1 MSQHT
6 LAQKELALAE
16 LTTEEV
22 ARLQGYVQTCIRY
35 DGPYT
40 LASGRQSNYYYD
52 GKGATLLPAAA
63 WLIGRAMLP
72 FVLERGAEAVGGPE
86 IGCIPIADAVGLAAH
101 LELGRDLPTF
111 VVRKAPK
118 SHGTRS
124 QVAEANLPDGAELLR
139 AGRRVALVEDTITT
153 GGSLQKAID
162 VVRELGCE
170 VVAVAS
176 LVERHE
182 SEGKALRGQGFEVL
196 SLFRTDETGKL
207 SVNPA
212 WRQI

>member
-1 MSQHT
+1 
-6 LAQKELALAE
+6 
-16 LTTEEV
+16 
-22 ARLQGYVQTCIRY
+22 
-35 DGPYT
+35 
-40 LASGRQSNYYYD
+40 
-52 GKGATLLPAAA
+52 
-63 WLIGRAMLP
+63 
-72 FVLERGAEAVGGPE
+72 
-86 IGCIPIADAVGLAAH
+86 
-101 LELGRDLPTF
+101 
-111 VVRKAPK
+111 
-118 SHGTRS
+118 
-124 QVAEANLPDGAELLR
+124 VAEANLPDGAELLR

-162 VVRELGCE
+162 VLRELGCE